1 MKLTPATLDISAEGV
16 IKVSGD
22 MTFQTVPALRQNL
35 LGALFSVAG
44 DRCLDLAAVGR
55 VDSSALSLW
64 LVCRRE
70 ASRRGV
76 KLTLHNP
83 PQDLCSIAEL
93 VGLEGVSAGR

>member
-1 MKLTPATLDISAEGV
+1 MKLTSATLEISDEGV
-16 IKVSGD
+16 VKVSGD
-22 MTFQTVPALRQNL
+22 MTFQTVPALRPKL
-35 LGALFSVAG
+35 LNALCSIDG
-44 DRCLDLAAVGR
+44 DWHLDLASVKR

-64 LVCRRE
+64 LVCQRE

-93 VGLEGVSAGR
+93 VGLEGVSAG